1 MKKRRISLMLCTLLL
16 AAGCTGCKPSESA
29 ESFPYIVSANAGEGT
44 VTAYVCNRFDE
55 ELKKSTDGELNGHVY
70 LNGTLGNDT
79 DVAEQVMS
87 GHVQFL
93 CTNTANLVTMI
104 PELAVLDMPGV
115 LTNLEQAR
123 GVMDDPV
130 FRGKLDEIFAKH
142 DLKLL
147 ILSDQGFRQT
157 SSNKALRTLADFKGL
172 GIRTMENSLHMAYWK
187 ALGANPTPMNR
198 SEVFISL
205 QQGLLEAQEDPYCSI
220 LANNYA
226 EVQKYIIETNHI
238 FSNVIFVTNLDY
250 YNSLSE
256 EHQQK
261 MQQVCADLLEE
272 SRQYCDQSNETALA
286 EMQEQGMEYIKID
299 QAELEK
305 IGQVAQERVEPL
317 VRKQAGDEMTEL
329 FLTIAQQE

>member
-1 MKKRRISLMLCTLLL
+1 MKKRRILPILCAILL
-16 AAGCTGCKPSESA
+16 AVSFAGCTQSESS

-44 VTAYVCNRFDE
+44 VTAYVCDRFDE
-55 ELKKSTDGELNGHVY
+55 ELQDSTDGELNGHVY

-93 CTNTANLVTMI
+93 CTNTANLVTII

-115 LTNLEQAR
+115 LTGLEQAR
-123 GVMDDPV
+123 DVMDNLE
-130 FRGKLDEIFAKH
+130 FRSKLDEIFEKH
-142 DLKLL
+142 GLKLL

-157 SSNKALRTLADFKGL
+157 SSNRALRTLEDFKGL
-172 GIRTMENSLHMAYWK
+172 DIRTMENSLHMAYWK

-238 FSNVIFVTNLDY
+238 FSNVIFITNLNY

-261 MQQVCADLLEE
+261 MQQVCNDLLEE

-286 EMQEQGMEYIKID
+286 EMQGQGMEYIEIG

-305 IGQVAQERVEPL
+305 IGQVAQEKVEPL
-317 VRKQAGDEMTEL
+317 VREQAGDEMTDL
-329 FLTIAQQE
+329 FLNIAQQE